1 MNCMEHF
8 KKDAELIA
16 QWEDIAM
23 KAIRMNGLSRS
34 EVSAIEVGITR
45 SKNQKL
51 KDIIAEMKTKAWK
64 AKVR

>member
-1 MNCMEHF
+1 MEHF